1 LEASRLDRVLR
12 LFTVVRPGEGTTAL
26 LMFANVFLILLAYYF
41 IKPLREGWIAI
52 SDIGEL
58 SKMEVKAYSSF
69 GQTLLLIPIAT
80 WYGRLAERQQ
90 RAALINR
97 TTLFC
102 MSNMVVF
109 WVVQPGLFV
118 EGLPVSG
125 IFFYLWVGMF
135 GVFIVAQF
143 WAFAADIYDQE
154 RGERM
159 MPVVAIGATAGA
171 ASGSWVTER
180 LVATGWVP
188 TEWLLIA
195 ALVPL
200 SASMF
205 LTRLISRRESVPEGN
220 ALSPAMATE
229 KEEKKSGRSAISIVL
244 SSRFLLATALIT
256 LLLNW
261 VNTNGENLLFE
272 FLQRSL
278 AQDAVSQGV
287 EGEEALLAFTRSGTT
302 LFYSGFFLWVNVVA
316 LLLQGFVAARL
327 LRYGGFGAAL
337 MLLPVVALVSYTAMA
352 VVPILALVRAM
363 KIAENS
369 TDYSINNTARH
380 VLWLP
385 LDAETKY
392 KGKTTIDSLFARLGD
407 GFAAVTVLV
416 CVQLLVLPIESF
428 ILINISLVVLWLA
441 FSLIVVREHSKI
453 TQKGATDEA

>member
-1 LEASRLDRVLR
+1 
-12 LFTVVRPGEGTTAL
+12 
-26 LMFANVFLILLAYYF
+26 M
-41 IKPLREGWIAI
+41 
-52 SDIGEL
+52 
-58 SKMEVKAYSSF
+58 
-69 GQTLLLIPIAT
+69 
-80 WYGRLAERQQ
+80 
-90 RAALINR
+90 
-97 TTLFC
+97 
-102 MSNMVVF
+102 
-109 WVVQPGLFV
+109 
-118 EGLPVSG
+118 
-125 IFFYLWVGMF
+125 
-135 GVFIVAQF
+135 
-143 WAFAADIYDQE
+143 
-154 RGERM
+154 
-159 MPVVAIGATAGA
+159 
-171 ASGSWVTER
+171 
-180 LVATGWVP
+180 
-188 TEWLLIA
+188 
-195 ALVPL
+195 VPL
-200 SASMF
+200 SGSMF
-205 LTRLISRRESVPEGN
+205 LTSLVSRREPLPEGGEP
-220 ALSPAMATE
+220 STPASAPESTE
-229 KEEKKSGRSAISIVL
+229 AKGGRSAISIVL

>member
-12 LFTVVRPGEGTTAL
+12 LFTVVRPGEGATAL

-159 MPVVAIGATAGA
+159 LPVVAIGATAGA

-205 LTRLISRRESVPEGN
+205 LTRLISRRESIPEGDVP
-220 ALSPAMATE
+220 SKPAPTE
-229 KEEKKSGRSAISIVL
+229 EKSGRSAISIVL